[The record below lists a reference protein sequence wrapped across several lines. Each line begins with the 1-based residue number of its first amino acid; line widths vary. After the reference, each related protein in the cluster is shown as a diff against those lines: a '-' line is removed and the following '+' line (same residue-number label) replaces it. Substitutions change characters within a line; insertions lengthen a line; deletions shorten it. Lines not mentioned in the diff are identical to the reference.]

1 MGKEEASLRRARTR
15 EYPRDY
21 ARDDESLDVFEVPA
35 AVVCA
40 ICGQPECAGCS
51 PARED
56 DSGVVTIVP
65 WERPG
70 AGVWT
75 RLWSTASASTQGA
88 ESFFASLPDG
98 ELRPAVRFAILAE
111 MLAILSML
119 TVLAGMATLALPTL
133 AIEIL
138 SDTALRATLLRGV
151 ALSVPLLAAWMVVAH
166 TTHGAI
172 LDVGARRQG
181 ARPQRRRAFR
191 FGLYACGWDLM
202 TGPLGAV
209 VVLASKGRKA
219 MFELVSLS
227 MNVPGKASTAFL
239 RGVYGLSAEKAA
251 RARRL
256 GSIGALVLA
265 ILSGGVV
272 VAIVFSV

>member
-1 MGKEEASLRRARTR
+1 MGKEEASLRRARAR
-15 EYPRDY
+15 ER
-21 ARDDESLDVFEVPA
+21 ARDDEALDVFEVPA

-40 ICGQPECAGCS
+40 TCGQPDCAGCS
-51 PARED
+51 PGGED
-56 DSGVVTIVP
+56 GSGVLTIVP

-75 RLWSTASASTQGA
+75 RLWATARASTQGA
-88 ESFFASLPDG
+88 EAFFASLPDG
-98 ELRPAVRFAILAE
+98 ELQPAVRFAFLAE

-138 SDTALRATLLRGV
+138 RDAVLRGALLRGV

-202 TGPLGAV
+202 AGPLGAV
-209 VVLASKGRKA
+209 VMLTTKGRKA

-256 GSIGALVLA
+256 GSIAALVLA

>member
-1 MGKEEASLRRARTR
+1 MAKEEASRSRSRARS
-15 EYPRDY
+15 YVRDE
-21 ARDDESLDVFEVPA
+21 ESLDVFEVPA

-40 ICGQPECAGCS
+40 ICGQPDCAGCS
-51 PARED
+51 PANED
-56 DSGVVTIVP
+56 DSGIVTIVP

-70 AGVWT
+70 SGVWV
-75 RLWSTASASTQGA
+75 RLWSTARASTQGA

-98 ELRPAVRFAILAE
+98 ELQPAVRFAILAE
-111 MLAILSML
+111 TLAILSML
-119 TVLAGMATLALPTL
+119 VVLAGMATLALPTL

-138 SDTALRATLLRGV
+138 RDTALRATFLRGV

-202 TGPLGAV
+202 AGPLGAV
-209 VVLASKGRKA
+209 VMLATRGRKA

-251 RARRL
+251 GARRL
-256 GSIGALVLA
+256 GSIAALVLA

-272 VAIVFSV
+272 VAIVFAL

>member
-1 MGKEEASLRRARTR
+1 MAKEEASLRRARAR
-15 EYPRDY
+15 SFVRDE
-21 ARDDESLDVFEVPA
+21 ESLDAFDVPA

-40 ICGQPECAGCS
+40 ICGQPDCAGCS
-51 PARED
+51 PGGED

-70 AGVWT
+70 GGVWM
-75 RLWSTASASTQGA
+75 RLWSTARASTQGA

-98 ELRPAVRFAILAE
+98 ELKPAVRFAILAE
-111 MLAILSML
+111 TLAILSML
-119 TVLAGMATLALPTL
+119 AVLAGMAALALPTL

-138 SDTALRATLLRGV
+138 RDTELRSTLLRGV

-202 TGPLGAV
+202 AGPLGAV
-209 VVLASKGRKA
+209 LMLASKGRKA
-219 MFELVSLS
+219 MFDLASLS

-239 RGVYGLSAEKAA
+239 RGVYGLSAERAA
-251 RARRL
+251 KVRKL
-256 GSIGALVLA
+256 GSIAALCLA

-272 VAIVFSV
+272 VAIVFAV

>member
-1 MGKEEASLRRARTR
+1 MAKEEASLRRARDR
-15 EYPRDY
+15 SHVRDE
-21 ARDDESLDVFEVPA
+21 ESLDVFEVPA

-40 ICGQPECAGCS
+40 ICGQPDCAGCS
-51 PARED
+51 PAGED

-70 AGVWT
+70 GGVWV
-75 RLWSTASASTQGA
+75 RLWSTARASTQGA

-98 ELRPAVRFAILAE
+98 ELQPAVRFAILAE
-111 MLAILSML
+111 TLAILSML
-119 TVLAGMATLALPTL
+119 AVLAGMAALALPTL

-138 SDTALRATLLRGV
+138 RDTALRATLFRGV

-172 LDVGARRQG
+172 LDVGARQQG

-202 TGPLGAV
+202 AGPLGAAV
-209 VVLASKGRKA
+209 MLASKGRKA
-219 MFELVSLS
+219 MFELASLS

-256 GSIGALVLA
+256 GSITALCLA

-272 VAIVFSV
+272 VAIVFAV

>member
-1 MGKEEASLRRARTR
+1 MGKEEASLRRARAR
-15 EYPRDY
+15 ARDY
-21 ARDDESLDVFEVPA
+21 VRDEESLDVFEVPA

-40 ICGQPECAGCS
+40 ICGQPDCAGCS
-51 PARED
+51 PAGED

-70 AGVWT
+70 GGAWM
-75 RLWSTASASTQGA
+75 RLWATARASTQGA

-98 ELRPAVRFAILAE
+98 EIRPAVRFAILAE
-111 MLAILSML
+111 TLAILSML

-138 SDTALRATLLRGV
+138 RDSALRATLLRGV

-202 TGPLGAV
+202 AGPLGAAV
-209 VVLASKGRKA
+209 MLVSKGRKA

-251 RARRL
+251 SVRKL
-256 GSIGALVLA
+256 GSIAALCLA

-272 VAIVFSV
+272 VAIVFAV